1 MKKLCLLLAV
11 IFAVLCTAPAVIAAT
26 VESTPATVSAAGDD
40 PTHTAAAA
48 PARGEPVSSSA
59 PLPQPKVI
67 VSSYQV
73 TPSPVVAGKAFTV
86 SVTLK
91 NTSTAQA
98 VQNMTINVSTDAK
111 NFASKNDSDTFYIRD
126 LAAGGTAQLKLKYTA
141 DQITPEQRYTITLNM
156 AYENSQAVNLSSV
169 GVLAV
174 EVSQPQRVQ
183 LEVPAIAET
192 VNAGDTLPLSL
203 NVMNLGKSKVYN
215 VRCTLVGAGFI
226 PTGTAFIGNI
236 EPGTASTGQ
245 MNVFIGTKDMSSGS
259 SSSSTLKGSE
269 KYGATDGTITMT
281 YEDASGKEYKTTAKI
296 STVIDEPVIAATSS
310 SQTEG
315 TKSAGQWWVSILV
328 VGVLAAGLAMAL
340 VIRKKRGVKLNEVV

>member
-1 MKKLCLLLAV
+1 MKKLCLLLVV
-11 IFAVLCTAPAVIAAT
+11 IFAVLCTAPAVLAAA
-26 VESTPATVSAAGDD
+26 VESAPAAVTDVRGDS
-40 PTHTAAAA
+40 TNTAAAA

-73 TPSPVVAGKAFTV
+73 TPSPVVAGEAFTV
-86 SVTLK
+86 SVILR

-98 VQNMTINVSTDAK
+98 VRNMTVTVSTDAK
-111 NFASKNDSDTFYIRD
+111 SFESKNDSDTFYIRT
-126 LAAGGTAQLKLKYTA
+126 LAAGGTTQLKLKYTA
-141 DQITPEQRYTITLNM
+141 DQVTPEQRYNITLNL
-156 AYENSQAVNLSSV
+156 AYENSQAMNLSSV
-169 GVLAV
+169 GVLEV
-174 EVSQPQRVQ
+174 EVSQPQRMQ

-215 VRCTLVGAGFI
+215 VRCTLVGAGLI
-226 PTGTAFIGNI
+226 PTGTAFIGNM
-236 EPGTASTGQ
+236 EPGTASAGQ

-259 SSSSTLKGSE
+259 SSSSTPKGSE

-296 STVIDEPVIAATSS
+296 STIIDEPIIAAVSS
-310 SQTEG
+310 SQAEG
-315 TKSAGQWWVSILV
+315 TESAGQWWVSILV
-328 VGVLAAGLAMAL
+328 VGVLAVGLALAL
-340 VIRKKRGVKLNEVV
+340 IIRKKRGVS

>member
-1 MKKLCLLLAV
+1 MKKLCLLLA
-11 IFAVLCTAPAVIAAT
+11 ITFAVLCTAPVTIAAT
-26 VESTPATVSAAGDD
+26 VESAPTAVTSAGNDSTHAAVAAPVGGSTVSA
-40 PTHTAAAA
+40 
-48 PARGEPVSSSA
+48 SA

-73 TPSPVVAGKAFTV
+73 SPSPVVAGKDFTV

-91 NTSTAQA
+91 NTSTVQA
-98 VQNMTINVSTDAK
+98 VQNMTVAVSTDAK
-111 NFASKNDSDTFYIRD
+111 NFASKNDSDTFYIRS
-126 LAAGGTAQLKLKYTA
+126 LAAGGTTQLKLKYTA
-141 DQITPEQRYTITLNM
+141 DQVTPEQQYSITVNI
-156 AYENSQAVNLSSV
+156 AYENSQAASLSSV
-169 GVLAV
+169 GVLSV
-174 EVSQPQRVQ
+174 KVSQLQRVQ

-203 NVMNLGKSKVYN
+203 NVMNLGKSKAYN

-226 PTGTAFIGNI
+226 PTGTTFVGNI

-259 SSSSTLKGSE
+259 SSTSTGAE

-310 SQTEG
+310 SQAES
-315 TKSAGQWWVSILV
+315 TKNAGQWWVSILV
-328 VGVLAAGLAMAL
+328 VGVLTAGLAVAL
-340 VIRKKRGVKLNEVV
+340 VIRKRHGVKLDEVA